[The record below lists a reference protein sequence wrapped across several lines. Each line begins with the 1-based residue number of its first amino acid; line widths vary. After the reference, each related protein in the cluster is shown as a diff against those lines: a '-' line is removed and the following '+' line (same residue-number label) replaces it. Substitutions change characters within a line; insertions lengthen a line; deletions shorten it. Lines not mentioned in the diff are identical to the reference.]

1 MGIATCFKINQYAF
15 CITFITLV
23 LMKPENFYSEEIC
36 RAWYQTIC
44 KPKWYS
50 GIKTSTGAFYTAQ
63 KATKLK
69 TNFNKGVLAI
79 HIVLTILE
87 AHDYDVSI
95 TAKKASEE
103 TFANV

>member
-1 MGIATCFKINQYAF
+1 
-15 CITFITLV
+15 
-23 LMKPENFYSEEIC
+23 MKPKNFYSEDVC

-69 TNFNKGVLAI
+69 VNFNKGVLAL

-87 AHDYDVSI
+87 AHGFQTDIKVQ
-95 TAKKASEE
+95 KASEE
-103 TFANV
+103 TSC